1 MGLGN
6 AHGKAE
12 AAPPN
17 RLAEDQ
23 SLTRA
28 LTASSDIICNSEPE
42 VKKSKRGGFAVLL
55 DLCVCDLYT

>member
-1 MGLGN
+1 MGMGSS
-6 AHGKAE
+6 HGKAE

-28 LTASSDIICNSEPE
+28 LTASGDSICNSEPE
-42 VKKSKRGGFAVLL
+42 VKK
-55 DLCVCDLYT
+55 